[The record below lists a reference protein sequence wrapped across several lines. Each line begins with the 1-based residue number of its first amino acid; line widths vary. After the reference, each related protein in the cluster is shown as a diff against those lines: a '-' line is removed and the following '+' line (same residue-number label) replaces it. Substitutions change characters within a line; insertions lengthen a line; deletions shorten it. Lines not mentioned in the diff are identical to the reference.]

1 MKLCRFDGNRLGV
14 VQGEVLRDV
23 TAVTDAL
30 PALRWPLPPGDL
42 LIAQL
47 PALLP
52 RIAEL
57 AATAPAVPLAGVRLD
72 SPVANPNKIIA
83 APVNYHKHI
92 EESRADPG
100 IHFGSDV
107 KAIDH
112 YGLFLKANSSLVG
125 PSAGVPITRPDRRT
139 DHEIELA
146 VIIGQGGYRI
156 PEERALAHVA
166 GYAIGLDMTIRG
178 TEDRSYRKSF
188 DGFTVLGPWLVTPE
202 EVPDPD
208 DLDFRLEV
216 GGEVRQQSNTR
227 HLIFGVRKLIAFASA
242 AYTLFP
248 GDILLTG
255 TPEGVGPV
263 KPGDV
268 MRCWI
273 ERIGEMTVAV
283 RAG

>member
-47 PALLP
+47 PVLLP

>member
-208 DLDFRLEV
+208 NLDFRLEV

>member
-1 MKLCRFDGNRLGV
+1 MKLCRYNGNRLGV
-14 VQGEVLRDV
+14 VEGEVLRDV
-23 TAVTDAL
+23 TAVTESL

-52 RIAEL
+52 RIADL
-57 AATAPAVPLAGVRLD
+57 ATTAPVVPLAGVRLD

-156 PEERALAHVA
+156 PEDRALEHVA

-178 TEDRSYRKSF
+178 TEDRSYRKSL

-208 DLDFRLEV
+208 NLDVRLEV

-248 GDILLTG
+248 GDILFTG

>member
-14 VQGEVLRDV
+14 VEGEVLRDV

-208 DLDFRLEV
+208 NLDFRLEV

>member
-208 DLDFRLEV
+208 NLDFRLEV

-268 MRCWI
+268 IRCWI

>member
-14 VQGEVLRDV
+14 VEGEVLRDV

-52 RIAEL
+52 RIADL
-57 AATAPAVPLAGVRLD
+57 ATTAPVVPLAGVRLD

-208 DLDFRLEV
+208 NLDVRLEV

-248 GDILLTG
+248 GDILFTG

>member
-208 DLDFRLEV
+208 NLDFRLEV

-227 HLIFGVRKLIAFASA
+227 YLIFGVRKLIAFASA